1 MAEFSNLL
9 DKAALAGGINFAEP
23 GADVVPGIPVC
34 SGEVTGD
41 EIGSDVVLAC
51 RVTSIALP
59 DSGVG
64 TDIRVSTGEVVVDAG
79 VVISFA
85 GFICVA
91 EVCTVTGTA
100 GADGTTP
107 EAGTPLVIPWEVVT
121 GPRGAGLVYT
131 KEEISTKGK
140 SDHAH

>member
-1 MAEFSNLL
+1 MVELINLL
-9 DKAALAGGINFAEP
+9 DKAVLAVGINLLEP
-23 GADVVPGIPVC
+23 GADAVPGIPVC
-34 SGEVTGD
+34 SGEVIGD

-64 TDIRVSTGEVVVDAG
+64 TDIRVSTGEVVVGIDA
-79 VVISFA
+79 VVVSFA
-85 GFICVA
+85 GFIFVA
-91 EVCTVTGTA
+91 GACTVAGTA
-100 GADGTTP
+100 GVDGTIP
-107 EAGTPLVIPWEVVT
+107 EASTPLVVPWVVT